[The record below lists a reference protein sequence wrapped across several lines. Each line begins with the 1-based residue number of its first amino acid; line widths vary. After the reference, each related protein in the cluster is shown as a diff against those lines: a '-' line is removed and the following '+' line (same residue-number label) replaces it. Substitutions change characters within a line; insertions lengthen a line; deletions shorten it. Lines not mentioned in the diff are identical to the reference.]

1 MQHISPHARRAVFLA
16 GPLAGVLVL
25 AGCVSAP
32 QQRFAPN
39 EAPVVLGPSVR
50 DNVTPMEPVLAC
62 FADHIAA
69 TRRPEVVIGVGDV
82 KDYTGKYSINEGN
95 AITQGGALMVYSA
108 LGKLGGAVR
117 IAERFDPVI
126 AERELAYADRR
137 QLGDGRTHQ
146 LGGGPGGGA
155 QVVPWMPYFGGTI
168 NKSDYFIVGG
178 ITELNYNINSGGAEV
193 AVNQVGVKARTFTQ
207 SVGVDLRIVDTRS
220 LMVVRTVS
228 LTKQFNG
235 YEVGLNV
242 FRFFGSRLYDVDIG
256 AKGQEPV
263 QMGVRAALEEGVV
276 RLMAAVT
283 QVDHRPCMTLRPGG
297 GEQIPLVPAEQLR
310 KVQNPA
316 DASTGAGAAPPV
328 VQASPGVAVNAAGSG
343 GARLTGAALQVA
355 FDFGATTLG
364 GSALAQIDQVAAAAK
379 KGATDI
385 VLVARDTENWDAR
398 KRDELTDQRIAAVTS
413 ALANRGIAP
422 GAITVLWRP
431 DAADTSIHRD
441 GPGLQE
447 VAKLRVGAAVVGGL
461 QAPAPAAASA
471 APAPSAASS
480 APATSATGAPAP
492 ATGGDRA
499 AAPPAAQAEPTT
511 ASETVERRAATA
523 AANPDPAAGPGRG
536 S

>member
-1 MQHISPHARRAVFLA
+1 MHTPRSLSLAALAAAAVA
-16 GPLAGVLVL
+16 VL
-25 AGCVSAP
+25 AGCVAAP
-32 QQRFAPN
+32 QQRFAPG
-39 EAPVVLGPSVR
+39 EAPVVLGPAVR
-50 DNVTPMEPVLAC
+50 DNVTPMEAVLAC
-62 FADHIAA
+62 YADHVAA
-69 TRRPEVVIGVGDV
+69 TRRPPIVIGVGDV

-108 LGKLGGAVR
+108 LGKLGGAVS

-137 QLGDGRTHQ
+137 QRNHQ
-146 LGGGPGGGA
+146 VGGPNGG
-155 QVVPWMPYFGGTI
+155 QNVPWLPYFGGTI

-193 AVNQVGVKARTFTQ
+193 AVNQVGVKARTFSQ
-207 SVGVDLRIVDTRS
+207 SVSVDLRIVDTKS

-242 FRFFGSRLYDVDIG
+242 FRFFGSKLYDVDIG

-283 QVDHRPCMTLRPGG
+283 QVDHRPCMTMRPGG
-297 GEQIPLVPAEQLR
+297 GEQIPMVPAAELR
-310 KVQNPA
+310 KVDNPT
-316 DASTGAGAAPPV
+316 DATVGGAAATSPV
-328 VQASPGVAVNAAGSG
+328 AQGNVAVNATGAG
-343 GARLTGAALQVA
+343 GARLTGSATQMA

-364 GSALAQIDQVAAAAK
+364 GSSLALIDQIAGAAK

-413 ALANRGIAP
+413 ALANRGVPP
-422 GAITVLWRP
+422 GAISVTWRP

-447 VAKLRVGAAVVGGL
+447 IAKLRVGSPVVG
-461 QAPAPAAASA
+461 A
-471 APAPSAASS
+471 
-480 APATSATGAPAP
+480 AP
-492 ATGGDRA
+492 ATGG
-499 AAPPAAQAEPTT
+499 
-511 ASETVERRAATA
+511 TA
-523 AANPDPAAGPGRG
+523 AASATASPFTASTASPSASASSPDASAKGG
-536 S
+536 